1 MKEDCQ
7 ETGTISVLE
16 RGDFM
21 VTILKRRQIVVLALV
36 IIIVVAGYVQYS
48 YKKSGYSEN
57 DDSASRL
64 GEAVF
69 VDTQEPGDMK
79 NNAQDKSADENG
91 KIVAA
96 SKEAEDYFA
105 QTKLEKEI
113 VRSRDADSFR
123 SIAEDEKA
131 SVEIKEQAYNKMMAL
146 IDTSDKEMRIEAL
159 IKKQG
164 FDDVIAL
171 FADDGSVDVIVKTPS
186 LTASQVAQIVD
197 IISRQASV
205 DIDKIIVKNK
215 F

>member
-1 MKEDCQ
+1 
-7 ETGTISVLE
+7 
-16 RGDFM
+16 M

-36 IIIVVAGYVQYS
+36 IIIVVAGYIQYS
-48 YKKSGYSEN
+48 YKKSGYSESDN
-57 DDSASRL
+57 DAGRL

-69 VDTQEPGDMK
+69 VDTQESE
-79 NNAQDKSADENG
+79 SAKGSDQGTSTDENEGKG

-113 VRSRDADSFR
+113 TRSRDADSFR

-131 SVEIKEQAYNKMMAL
+131 SAEIKEQAYNKMMAL
-146 IDTSDKEMRIEAL
+146 IDTSDREMRIEAL

-164 FDDVIAL
+164 FSDVIAL
-171 FADDGSVDVIVKTPS
+171 FADDGSVDIIVKAPS
-186 LTASQVAQIVD
+186 LTASQVAQITD
-197 IISRQASV
+197 IVSRQADV
-205 DIDKIIVKNK
+205 DIDKIIIKNK